1 MTMRVLIAAFKQETS
16 SFNPRPTTR
25 DLFTIATGDEI
36 VARNT
41 GTNTEV
47 AGALDVFAENEI
59 EVIPTYSATSVTSGG
74 PVPAP
79 DLDRM
84 TDELL
89 AEIEA
94 HKDVDG
100 AYINFHGAMAGEE
113 EVDPEGRVLE
123 RAREILGDMPIV
135 TSFDLHAIISDRLVR
150 DSDIMVAFHT
160 YPHTDMCETGQRAAR
175 NLIRLL
181 KGGVKPTIARVRVPL
196 LVRGDELLTAT
207 GLFGQAIRTCQ
218 EFEATQD
225 GLSAAV
231 IIGNPFT
238 DVTHLRT
245 NTLVTTNNDPRRAQ
259 EVAESLARLMW
270 NGRELMQ
277 ADLTS
282 LDEAIHIANETDGL
296 TVFSDAA
303 DATSSGAS
311 GDSNAILRGL
321 LDQGFSKRALLPLVD
336 APAAERAFEAGVG
349 STIQVDLGGSI
360 DATRHTPVR
369 CEAYVQSL
377 HDGAFKTET
386 GTTSQAGKTA
396 VLVTGN
402 CSIMVTENPASIMGR
417 KVFEA
422 RGLNPVDFDL
432 VVCKSPNGFRT
443 FFQDIANR
451 IVPVDVP
458 GSTSANLKSLPFE
471 QVTRPIYPLDTDIT
485 PDLTAEL
492 KTNDK

>member
-1 MTMRVLIAAFKQETS
+1 MRILLAAFKQETS
-16 SFNPRPTTR
+16 SFNPHPTTR
-25 DLFTIATGDEI
+25 DLFTISRGQEI
-36 VARNT
+36 IDRNS

-47 AGALDVFAENEI
+47 AGALDVFAENGV
-59 EVIPTYSATSVTSGG
+59 EVIPTYSAISVTSGG
-74 PVPAP
+74 PVPKL
-79 DLDRM
+79 DLDGM

-89 AEIEA
+89 ADIE
-94 HKDVDG
+94 KNNDVDG

-113 EVDPEGRVLE
+113 EIDPEGRVLE

-135 TSFDLHAIISDRLVR
+135 TSYDLHAIISDRLVGH
-150 DSDIMVAFHT
+150 SDIMVAFHT
-160 YPHTDMCETGQRAAR
+160 YPHTDMYETGQRAAR

-181 KGGVKPTIARVRVPL
+181 KGGIKPTVARVRVPL

-207 GLFGQAIRTCQ
+207 GLFGQAINICR
-218 EFEATQD
+218 EFEATED

-238 DVTHLRT
+238 DVSNLRT
-245 NTLVTTNNDPRRAQ
+245 NTIVTTNNDPRRAQ
-259 EVAESLARLMW
+259 EVAESLARFMW
-270 NGRELMQ
+270 NGRERMQ
-277 ADLTS
+277 APLTS
-282 LDEAIHIANETDGL
+282 LDDAIQIANETDGL

-321 LDQGFSKRALLPLVD
+321 LDQEFSKQALLPLVD
-336 APAAERAFEAGVG
+336 APAAEKAFEAGVG
-349 STIQVDLGGSI
+349 STIKVVLGGSV
-360 DATRHTPVR
+360 DTTRFTPVG

-377 HDGAFKTET
+377 HDGVFKAET
-386 GTTSQAGKTA
+386 GTYGRAGKTA
-396 VLVTGN
+396 VLVVGN
-402 CSIMVTENPASIMGR
+402 CTVMTTEFPVSIMGR

-443 FFQDIANR
+443 FFQEIASK

-471 QVTRPIYPLDTDIT
+471 QVPRPIYPLDDNIT
-485 PDLTAEL
+485 PDLTAEM
-492 KTNDK
+492 KA